1 MEYLKKFV
9 IVLAIVVLD
18 HTGKSCVFWLSD
30 PDDPEYQRQMRRP
43 AEVKEDVKQMQD
55 RSRVSLV
62 LNSEA
67 FRKELEEII
76 DEQLSTGNYPTG
88 LLALQQ
94 ITDLLLWWMY
104 IKGNQITDIDGNAK
118 D

>member
-1 MEYLKKFV
+1 
-9 IVLAIVVLD
+9 
-18 HTGKSCVFWLSD
+18 
-30 PDDPEYQRQMRRP
+30 MRRP

-76 DEQLSTGNYPTG
+76 DEQLSTGNYPTS

-94 ITDLLLWWMY
+94 ITDLLLPNNRSGQSY
-104 IKGNQITDIDGNAK
+104 GGLGRGRKCCIRKSITTSVQYLYSP
-118 D
+118 

>member
-1 MEYLKKFV
+1 M
-9 IVLAIVVLD
+9 
-18 HTGKSCVFWLSD
+18 
-30 PDDPEYQRQMRRP
+30 RP

-76 DEQLSTGNYPTG
+76 DEQL
-88 LLALQQ
+88 
-94 ITDLLLWWMY
+94 
-104 IKGNQITDIDGNAK
+104 
-118 D
+118 

>member
-1 MEYLKKFV
+1 MITL
-9 IVLAIVVLD
+9 I
-18 HTGKSCVFWLSD
+18 LSLD

-43 AEVKEDVKQMQD
+43 AEIKEDVKQMQD

-76 DEQLSTGNYPTG
+76 KEQFSEGNCPTN

-94 ITDLLLWWMY
+94 ITELLNPNNKTQSSGGVWRGGKQSF
-104 IKGNQITDIDGNAK
+104 IE
-118 D
+118 